1 MDKVN
6 TKKRIIELLKEKPMT
21 RRMLATELG
30 YPDQTFMVTQDI
42 EDLRELG
49 KVFEIG
55 KKRCKRSKPDK
66 DNIAMYLTSDPN
78 KRICEPSNQ
87 LSLPL

>member
-1 MDKVN
+1 
-6 TKKRIIELLKEKPMT
+6 MT

-30 YPDQTFMVTQDI
+30 YTDQTFMVTQDI

-55 KKRCKRSKPDK
+55 KKRCERSQPNKT
-66 DNIAMYLTSDPN
+66 NRAMYLTSDPN
-78 KRICEPSNQ
+78 KSTCEPTNQ
-87 LSLPL
+87 TALPL